1 MRAKNYFIKEEM
13 MEKCIVNPSYNREI
27 SLGVLKNQ
35 RKSVCEKRRRKR
47 MALVVKYVKS
57 GYEHERKKKV

>member
-1 MRAKNYFIKEEM
+1 
-13 MEKCIVNPSYNREI
+13 MEKCIVNPSYNKEI

-47 MALVVKYVKS
+47 MALVAKYVKS

>member
-1 MRAKNYFIKEEM
+1 
-13 MEKCIVNPSYNREI
+13 MEKCIVNPSYNKEI

-35 RKSVCEKRRRKR
+35 RKSVCEKKRRKR

-57 GYEHERKKKV
+57 GYEHERKKKYEKFQEDIK